1 MTAPQSAPGPLTD
14 AQGIPA
20 LRIAGLAKSFGET
33 AAVSQRRLPPQP
45 GSPGM
50 AA

>member
-14 AQGIPA
+14 PQGVPA

-33 AAVSQRRLPPQP
+33 AAVSDIELSSA
-45 GSPGM
+45 GNS
-50 AA
+50 